1 MVESDLRRWP
11 ASRVYAGPVWRRL
24 RARADRRPFPEVTY
38 GPWRPVI
45 EEAAERI
52 HLSRKVDLVLATANP
67 NVSFMAGKHL
77 HDRFGVPY
85 VMDYRDAWSLDV
97 FDGRRIHSADSRV
110 GRLERELVDS
120 AREVWFVNDTIAD
133 WHRGAYPE
141 VADRIRVVANGWDPD
156 LAPDGSRS
164 PVAPDRPLTFGYLGT
179 VSSKVPMAE
188 FVGGWTRARELSD
201 DVARARAVVRGYLGF
216 YSTPQ
221 ERLST
226 LLADAAADGV
236 DYGGPVS
243 KGSVGSVYDGFDVCV
258 LILGTG
264 RYVTSGKVYEYVATG
279 KPVVSVHDPGNAAT
293 DVLRG
298 YPLWFPAA
306 SLAPDDV
313 AAALVDAGAAART
326 ADADVRAAAREYGAR
341 FRRDLQLAP
350 RVAGLLESVTV
361 G

>member
-1 MVESDLRRWP
+1 
-11 ASRVYAGPVWRRL
+11 
-24 RARADRRPFPEVTY
+24 
-38 GPWRPVI
+38 
-45 EEAAERI
+45 
-52 HLSRKVDLVLATANP
+52 
-67 NVSFMAGKHL
+67 MAGKHL
-77 HDRFGVPY
+77 HDLFGVPY

-97 FDGRRIHSADSRV
+97 FDGRRVHAADSRV

-120 AREVWFVNDTIAD
+120 AREVWFVNEPIAA
-133 WHRGAYPE
+133 WHRATYPE
-141 VADRIRVVANGWDPD
+141 AAGRIRVVANGWDPE
-156 LAPDGSRS
+156 LAPAASGA
-164 PVAPDRPLTFGYLGT
+164 PVALDRPLTFGYLGT

-188 FVGGWTRARELSD
+188 FVAGWTTARQRSD
-201 DVARARAVVRGYLGF
+201 DIAGARAVVRGYLGF

-221 ERLST
+221 EQLAT

-236 DYGGPVS
+236 EYGGPVS
-243 KGSVGSVYDGFDVCV
+243 KGSVGAVYDTFDVCV
-258 LILGTG
+258 LVLGTG
-264 RYVTSGKVYEYVATG
+264 RYVTSGKVYEYLATG

-313 AAALVDAGAAART
+313 AAALVAAGAAART
-326 ADADVRAAAREYGAR
+326 ADVEVRAAARAFGAR

-350 RVAGLLESVTV
+350 RVAGLLESVTI